1 MHGSKCSKNYYQVLV
16 PPALAYSVFS
26 VKKLSQKC
34 SHSSKAFGI
43 PACHYPVAVHC
54 VSVFLRDSPD
64 CVQVPAHKH
73 ECQSSLCMKSTDQ
86 QFHQTV
92 RSGWGLCI
100 HTVWGV
106 THICMHA
113 CTYTHTHTHTH
124 THTNTHT
131 YIRMHTHVQ
140 MHTHTHARTHMHA
153 HTCTNTHTHTHIQ
166 MHTHTYTH
174 THTCTHTQTHACAQT
189 YTHTCM
195 CAHTHTHTRTHKHMH
210 VHIHTHTHACA
221 HTPTHTHQSTIV

>member
-34 SHSSKAFGI
+34 SHSSKAFGV

-113 CTYTHTHTHTH
+113 CTHTHTH

-140 MHTHTHARTHMHA
+140 MHTHTHAHTHMHA
-153 HTCTNTHTHTHIQ
+153 NTCTNTHTHTHIQ

-195 CAHTHTHTRTHKHMH
+195 CAHTHTHT
-210 VHIHTHTHACA
+210 HTQTHACA
-221 HTPTHTHQSTIV
+221 HTYTHTCMCTHTHTHTSKYYSIAC

>member
-34 SHSSKAFGI
+34 SHSSKAFGV

-73 ECQSSLCMKSTDQ
+73 ECQSSLCVKSTDQ

-113 CTYTHTHTHTH
+113 CTHTHTH

-140 MHTHTHARTHMHA
+140 MHTHTHAHTHMHA

-195 CAHTHTHTRTHKHMH
+195 CAHTHTHT
-210 VHIHTHTHACA
+210 HTQTHACA
-221 HTPTHTHQSTIV
+221 HTHTHTCMCTHTHTHTSKYYSIAC